1 MYDTIIIGGG
11 VTGSSVAYWLSKNKG
26 KFLLLEKHEDVCCE
40 TSKANSGICHGGYD
54 AVPGTMK
61 AKMNVKGNQMME
73 EFSNL
78 VGFPYKKIGTLVL
91 CHNEEDFPE
100 LQKLYDY
107 GIENGVKGMKIIYKD
122 EILEMEPNV
131 EEDVYAALYCSE
143 AGILDPFLMNIS
155 LAEVANMNGV
165 DFEFNKEVTKV
176 YKEDD
181 HWVVE
186 TKDGE
191 KYQTKS
197 IVNCSGLYSDEL
209 HNMVSDEKFEIRAR
223 RGEYLLLDKE
233 TKGFVNHVMFNLP
246 TEKGKGILV
255 TPTIDDNTLV
265 GPTSDFIDDK
275 GDTKSTR
282 EHLEQVINGANDT
295 VKDVPVN
302 MVITSF
308 SGNRAHEVGGDFI
321 LKESVDG
328 FFDCVGVESPGLTSA
343 PAIGEYMAGLVKDK
357 FNLSEK
363 EEFNTDRKPLPKTSE
378 MTLEEH
384 EELIKKD
391 PKYGRII
398 CRCENVT
405 EGEIIDAI
413 NRPIGATTV
422 DGVKRRVRATAGR
435 CQGGFCLPRVMEIL
449 SRELGVEF
457 EEITKGSKDAR
468 YLEHRVK

>member
-11 VTGSSVAYWLSKNKG
+11 VTGASVAYFLSKNKG

-54 AVPGTMK
+54 AEPGTMK

-73 EFSNL
+73 EMAKT
-78 VGFPYKKIGTLVL
+78 VGFPYKKIGTFVL
-91 CHNEEDFPE
+91 CHHEDHFPA
-100 LQKLYDY
+100 LQKLYDQ
-107 GIENGVKGMKIIYKD
+107 GIENGVEGMKIMYRD
-122 EILEMEPNV
+122 EILEMEPHV
-131 EEDVYAALYCSE
+131 DKDVYAALYCAE

-155 LAEVANMNGV
+155 MAELANMNGV
-165 DFEFNKEVTKV
+165 DFKFNKEVNKV
-176 YKEDD
+176 YKEED

-191 KYQTKS
+191 KFQTKT
-197 IVNCSGLYSDEL
+197 IVNCAGLYSDEL
-209 HNMVSDEKFEIRAR
+209 HNMVSDDKLKIRAR

-246 TEKGKGILV
+246 TDKGKGILV
-255 TPTIDDNTLV
+255 SPTIDNNTLV

-282 EHLEQVINGANDT
+282 EHLDEVVKGANDT
-295 VKDVPVN
+295 VENVPVN

-308 SGNRAHEVGGDFI
+308 SGNRAHEEGGDFI
-321 LKESVDG
+321 LKETVDG
-328 FFDCVGVESPGLTSA
+328 FFDCVGIESPGLTSS

-357 FNLSEK
+357 LNLEENK
-363 EEFNTDRKPLPKTSE
+363 EFTNERLPLPKTSE

-384 EELIKKD
+384 EELIKKN

-398 CRCENVT
+398 CRCESVT

-449 SRELGVEF
+449 SRELGVDF
-457 EEITKGSKDAR
+457 EEITKGSKDAK